1 MNREIDVN
9 EIDKVENPFII
20 DIREDDEVKETGTIN
35 GALHI
40 PMSEIKD
47 RLTEIPKD
55 RDVYILCRSGQ
66 RSKMTSSFLGML
78 GYKTVNL
85 SGGIINYKGKLYK

>member
-9 EIDKVENPFII
+9 EIDKVEDPFVI
-20 DIREDDEVKETGTIN
+20 DIREDDEVKETGTIK

-40 PMSEIKD
+40 PMSEIKG
-47 RLTEIPKD
+47 RLSEIPKD
-55 RDVYILCRSGQ
+55 KDVYLLCRSGS
-66 RSKMTSSFLGML
+66 RSKMTSSFLRML